1 MSYERF
7 FSSRKKDVGSGAVLC
22 MWQNLVELGSKFDF
36 NFSLKKHTH
45 RHTDTKKKKEKK
57 HQEHYLKH
65 NCVLEFYLSDE
76 MPTTKRTLKIKQE
89 SSEDTQ

>member
-1 MSYERF
+1 M
-7 FSSRKKDVGSGAVLC
+7 C
-22 MWQNLVELGSKFDF
+22 TWQNLVDLRSKFDF

-45 RHTDTKKKKEKK
+45 RDTKKKKGRKKK

-65 NCVLEFYLSDE
+65 NRVLEFYLSDE